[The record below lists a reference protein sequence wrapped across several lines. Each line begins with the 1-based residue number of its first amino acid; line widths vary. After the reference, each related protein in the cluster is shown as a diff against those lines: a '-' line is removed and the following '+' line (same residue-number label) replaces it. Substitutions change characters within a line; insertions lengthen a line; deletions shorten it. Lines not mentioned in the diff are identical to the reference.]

1 MLDPTTTRRNRKK
14 TDNSELLVINSHD
27 NPPVCG
33 WVVRTSPRKYVT
45 AVNVA
50 ETLEENY
57 RAAALLQPHLPATGG
72 VAPSCRHRGC
82 VRQLPNT
89 LLIPRGVIYYSEKH
103 AVEANLL
110 RVHDCMPIKLTVV
123 EKTAVGPINLPASLT
138 FKWLVKKQNIFY
150 VTVQIMTF
158 WHMWKTT
165 YMLSETGSLRFKKH
179 ICSIWSKPDGYNFLC
194 YSFLHT
200 NSNSLFV
207 CFISWCFH
215 SQSLVLSKV
224 FSFWKGVFPCHFHR
238 GYLIRSCW
246 IIGFFS
252 WLPSSVKDFD
262 SV

>member
-1 MLDPTTTRRNRKK
+1 M
-14 TDNSELLVINSHD
+14 
-27 NPPVCG
+27 
-33 WVVRTSPRKYVT
+33 VRTSPRKYVT

-103 AVEANLL
+103 AVDANLL
-110 RVHDCMPIKLTVV
+110 RVRDCMPIKLTVV

-138 FKWLVKKQNIFY
+138 FKRLGKKNIIY

-165 YMLSETGSLRFKKH
+165 HMLSETGSMRFKKH
-179 ICSIWSKPDGYNFLC
+179 ICSIWSKPDRYNFLC

-200 NSNSLFV
+200 NSNSFFV
-207 CFISWCFH
+207 CLFYLMMLPLPEPGPVQGLFLLKGSFSLPL
-215 SQSLVLSKV
+215 SQGLHTELLDYWV
-224 FSFWKGVFPCHFHR
+224 FLPITFQCKG
-238 GYLIRSCW
+238 L
-246 IIGFFS
+246 
-252 WLPSSVKDFD
+252 
-262 SV
+262 